1 MKGKII
7 MWGAIL
13 GLALLM
19 FLPTAGAMTKEEIK
33 QYVQDQPFDFKQ
45 MSQDAETYKSYL
57 FRERERR
64 LQFVEID
71 KYPTPEQRRRFYILH
86 AMDVGMT
93 IWALNNRDS
102 IKEGN
107 MFLGEQPSNQA
118 LITNKLLV
126 IPIYQNMEQGQIV
139 AMNTLTSIVVLHNF
153 YVIGRYD

>member
-1 MKGKII
+1 
-7 MWGAIL
+7 
-13 GLALLM
+13 
-19 FLPTAGAMTKEEIK
+19 
-33 QYVQDQPFDFKQ
+33 
-45 MSQDAETYKSYL
+45 
-57 FRERERR
+57 
-64 LQFVEID
+64 
-71 KYPTPEQRRRFYILH
+71 
-86 AMDVGMT
+86 MT

-102 IKEGN
+102 LKEGN

>member
-1 MKGKII
+1 MKEKII

-19 FLPTAGAMTKEEIK
+19 FLPTASAMTKEEIK

-45 MSQDAETYKSYL
+45 MSQDADAYKTLL

-71 KYPTPEQRRRFYILH
+71 IYPTPIERRRYYILN
-86 AMDVGMT
+86 AIDVGMT
-93 IWALNNRDS
+93 IWALNNRDN

-107 MFLGEQPSNQA
+107 FLLSNDPSNRA
-118 LITNKLLV
+118 LITNKLMT
-126 IPIYQNMEQGQIV
+126 IPIYQNMNRPQV
-139 AMNTLTSIVVLHNF
+139 VVMNHITGFVVVRNL
-153 YVIGRYD
+153 YVIAEHD